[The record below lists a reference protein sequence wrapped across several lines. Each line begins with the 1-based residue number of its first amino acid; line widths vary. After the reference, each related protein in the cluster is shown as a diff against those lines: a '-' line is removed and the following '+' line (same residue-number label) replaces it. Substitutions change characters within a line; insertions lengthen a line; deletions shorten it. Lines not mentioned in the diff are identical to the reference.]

1 VIVGNAFLDPVILSR
16 LQFAVTTMFHI
27 LFPVLTIGLALY
39 LVVVELLWIVKKKEI
54 DYRIY
59 RFWVKIFAINFGV
72 GVVSGILLE
81 FQFGTNFSR
90 FSQAVANVFS
100 PLLAFEGMTAF
111 FLEAGFLGIMLFGW
125 KRVPRGIHFLATCLV
140 AFGGVLSAV
149 WIMAANSWMQTPA
162 GYRLVGGEFFVTD
175 FASAIFN
182 PSMPIRLS
190 HMVMASFEAAMFA
203 IAGISAY
210 FLLKKKEALFFRR
223 SLGIALAMAAVF
235 VPLQVYIGDESGLIV
250 FRHQPAKLAAME
262 AHWETNTQG
271 GAPFTVVAWP
281 DMEQERNL
289 FEFKI
294 PNGLSLL
301 VTRSLS
307 GRVQGLKEIPTE
319 NRPNAL
325 IVFWTFRLMVAI
337 GFLFLAVMLWA
348 PYLWRRGRL
357 FETRAFLW
365 VLVLIQ
371 PLGFVAA
378 ELGWITT
385 EVGRQ
390 PWLVYNLMR
399 VSQGISPIPAGNV
412 LWSIGLFLVIFPVV
426 LASYFYYV
434 FKTLRE
440 GPDLETPIPP
450 IQIPA
455 GMRAIET
462 FKKGKGGA

>member
-1 VIVGNAFLDPVILSR
+1 VGDVFYNPVFLSR

-39 LVVVELLWIVKKKEI
+39 LFVVELLWIVRKQEI

-59 RFWVKIFAINFGV
+59 RFWAKIFAINFGV

-140 AFGGVLSAV
+140 AFGGVLSAF

-162 GYRLVGGEFFVTD
+162 GYRLVDGQFFVTD
-175 FASAIFN
+175 FMSAIFN
-182 PSMPIRLS
+182 PSLSVRLS

-210 FLLKKKEALFFRR
+210 FLLKKKDDLFFRR
-223 SLGIALAMAAVF
+223 SLGIALAMAALF
-235 VPLQVYIGDESGLIV
+235 VPLQVFIGDENGLVV

-271 GAPFTVVAWP
+271 GAPFAIVAWP
-281 DMEQERNL
+281 DMEKEKNL

-307 GRVQGLKEIPTE
+307 GKVQGLKEIPPE

-325 IVFWTFRLMVAI
+325 IVFWTFRFMVAI
-337 GFLFLAVMLWA
+337 GFLFLLVMCWA
-348 PYLWRRGRL
+348 AYLWKRGRL
-357 FETRAFLW
+357 FETRSFLW
-365 VLVLIQ
+365 ALVVIQ
-371 PLGFVAA
+371 PLGFLAT

-399 VSQGISPIPAGNV
+399 VSEGISPIPAGNV
-412 LWSIGLFLVIFPVV
+412 LWSISLFLAIFPVV
-426 LASYFYYV
+426 MASYLYYV
-434 FKTLRE
+434 FKTLRH
-440 GPDLETPIPP
+440 GPDLESPIPP

-455 GMRAIET
+455 GMRAIERFT
-462 FKKGKGGA
+462 EERGGR